1 MSDDTH
7 SVTAGTKK
15 TFFFRYE
22 PDHTGHLTNF
32 NPRILT
38 VFYDGSVFNAAIGH
52 LSEDFESS
60 GDSQRWEGCETATLQ
75 PGVAGEETNKLTFYS
90 VQQLYPQ
97 YGIFGVGSNS
107 LDISVF

>member
-1 MSDDTH
+1 MTPILSLLVERKDLDLCTTTPDTRQT
-7 SVTAGTKK
+7 SIQGS
-15 TFFFRYE
+15 
-22 PDHTGHLTNF
+22 
-32 NPRILT
+32 

-52 LSEDFESS
+52 LSEHFESS

-75 PGVAGEETNKLTFYS
+75 PGVAGEETKKLTFYS
-90 VQQLYPQ
+90 IQQLYPQ